1 VRGVKR
7 DRSFSLSQVV
17 SQRMTWASRTT
28 SPLGTS
34 AGLRPR
40 SSSVHLPT
48 EDFLARPANG
58 PTGEVVA
65 MSGIE
70 IVQSMLSR
78 VLTLSLGGV
87 VLGPDTQSGDS
98 HG

>member
-1 VRGVKR
+1 
-7 DRSFSLSQVV
+7 
-17 SQRMTWASRTT
+17 MTWASRTT
-28 SPLGTS
+28 GPLGTS
-34 AGLRPR
+34 AGRRPR

-70 IVQSMLSR
+70 MVQSMLSR
-78 VLTLSLGGV
+78 VLTLALGGAV
-87 VLGPDTQSGDS
+87 ARPDTLSGAS
-98 HG
+98 HA